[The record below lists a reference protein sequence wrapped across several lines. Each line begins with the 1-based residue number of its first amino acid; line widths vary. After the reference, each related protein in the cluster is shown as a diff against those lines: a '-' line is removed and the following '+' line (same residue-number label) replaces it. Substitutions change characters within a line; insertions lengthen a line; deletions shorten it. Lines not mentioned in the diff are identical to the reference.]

1 MGDVVAADS
10 QLSAHLQ
17 GLLFGRG
24 GQGCDQ
30 APGERRGRLRR
41 AQVFAGGLLSLLDQW
56 KSQTLPAW
64 VQLTA
69 LRGRSAEPLGL

>member
-24 GQGCDQ
+24 GGRAVTRRQGSASD
-30 APGERRGRLRR
+30 